1 LSYVFIKRYQRV
13 SHCIRSCDKSIKED
27 QIRAIRERL
36 PVKIS
41 ACEKQLKKWKI
52 PADTFHY
59 ILKRNLFPLIE
70 KIVKDFNQPPK
81 FTGTLIGHHLKYIE
95 GQVIPS
101 SPFDYNRIYQ
111 LFEFIIR
118 KKLKRDILKKMLPVV
133 YQYPNMDFDSVLTTI
148 EYNPVSEED
157 ILANIPVLK
166 EKSNEISRSKDK
178 VAMVVWVM
186 GELRPLALGNMD
198 LKELKEKVEKG
209 DGGDNE

>member
-1 LSYVFIKRYQRV
+1 MPAAV
-13 SHCIRSCDKSIKED
+13 SDSIKQMME
-27 QIRAIRERL
+27 
-36 PVKIS
+36 
-41 ACEKQLKKWKI
+41 WKI
-52 PADTFHY
+52 PTDTFNY

-70 KIVKDFNQPPK
+70 KIIKDFNQPPK

-95 GQVIPS
+95 GQVIPP

-118 KKLKRDILKKMLPVV
+118 KKLKRDILKKMVPVV
-133 YQYPNMDFDSVLTTI
+133 CQYPNMDIDSVLTTI

-166 EKSNEISRSKDK
+166 EKFNEISRSKDK
-178 VAMVVWVM
+178 AAMVLWVM